1 MIGFCWMLCCVSAI
15 FTYKSSQGI
24 IGYCDC
30 NCIVLAIG
38 TVSHINNSLC
48 SCELINVH
56 PCILFGTPIQSLW
69 KSTISIPIRV
79 HNASSQLHRK
89 IYMVKCNKTKTDRK
103 KNKRKRMNKNG
114 HNHSKRLTQ
123 VKCAHTMLDG
133 NEQLKRAVEM
143 HFSHIQFGLSL
154 VFTVSCAND
163 NL

>member
-1 MIGFCWMLCCVSAI
+1 MKIHNFNTHSC
-15 FTYKSSQGI
+15 SQCI
-24 IGYCDC
+24 I
-30 NCIVLAIG
+30 
-38 TVSHINNSLC
+38 T
-48 SCELINVH
+48 
-56 PCILFGTPIQSLW
+56 T
-69 KSTISIPIRV
+69 
-79 HNASSQLHRK
+79 ASQD
-89 IYMVKCNKTKTDRK
+89 IYGKMQQNENRQK

-143 HFSHIQFGLSL
+143 HYSHIQFGLSL